1 MFRKMRI
8 RKKNV
13 CSFFHFKIQSCR
25 QQQEMIWI
33 ELVFSKK
40 WNMWPFKIHIEN
52 LQDVGVNFII
62 RIFHCF
68 FFLLL
73 KVNFNEAAYKNKQML
88 TKCSKER
95 STGSMAGY
103 FDNEFK
109 ILSSTYIDPISM
121 RRQARIEE
129 KKKNIVPKPFVTMYR
144 PRDPYVNHTVIEWKY
159 FDCVFAE
166 KDWVHSMER

>member
-62 RIFHCF
+62 RIFHCYF
-68 FFLLL
+68 FSCFWKLISMKL
-73 KVNFNEAAYKNKQML
+73 L
-88 TKCSKER
+88 TKINKCWLNVRKNDQQDQWLVILIMNLKFYLVHILILYPCVGKLVSKKKR
-95 STGSMAGY
+95 R
-103 FDNEFK
+103 
-109 ILSSTYIDPISM
+109 ILFQNHLLPCIDPGI
-121 RRQARIEE
+121 R
-129 KKKNIVPKPFVTMYR
+129 T
-144 PRDPYVNHTVIEWKY
+144 
-159 FDCVFAE
+159 
-166 KDWVHSMER
+166 